1 MLSLFSA
8 PNYCDSYDNKGAI
21 LALRGG
27 QMSFKQFFSS
37 PHPYVLPN
45 FINGLEWSFP
55 FVAEKLVEILHVL
68 LSLDDDEEDESD
80 ASDRAESVSSHTEQ
94 LGPKAKVAL
103 LGRISREV
111 RK

>member
-1 MLSLFSA
+1 
-8 PNYCDSYDNKGAI
+8 
-21 LALRGG
+21 
-27 QMSFKQFFSS
+27 MSFKQFFSS

-68 LSLDDDEEDESD
+68 LSLDDDEDDEDEGD
-80 ASDRAESVSSHTEQ
+80 VVSDRAESVSSHTDQ